1 MSVEQAKET
10 TTAALTT
17 VREEIAELYSWEIED
32 EADMVLAGD
41 MLADIKG
48 RAKRLEAQRKK
59 ITVPMNAAKK
69 AVDALFATPR
79 TALEEAE
86 RLLKGK
92 IAGYLEAAAEDNDEA
107 YDDAAKAETVEEA
120 TAALATV
127 RDVAAPKGVSVRY
140 TYRPRIVNADMV
152 LPAFCSPD
160 MGKIKA
166 YARDNKNA
174 DGSPAPIPGVLF
186 DREPIVTS
194 RSA

>member
-1 MSVEQAKET
+1 MSVELAKET
-10 TTAALTT
+10 TTAALAT
-17 VREEIAELYSWEIED
+17 VREEIAHLHDWKIEGED
-32 EADMVLAGD
+32 DMQFAGD
-41 MLADIKG
+41 MLADVKG
-48 RAKRLEAQRKK
+48 RMKRLEAQRTK
-59 ITVPMNAAKK
+59 ITKPMNAAKK
-69 AVDALFATPR
+69 AVDELFKTPR

-107 YDDAAKAETVEEA
+107 YIEAAEAETVEEA

-140 TYRPRIVNADMV
+140 TYKPRIVNEGMV
-152 LPAFCSPD
+152 MPEFCSPD

-166 YARDNKNA
+166 YMRENKND
-174 DGSPAPIPGVLF
+174 DGSPSPIPGVIF
-186 DREPIVTS
+186 DREPIVAS